1 MPVIVAG
8 ACLVRR
14 EGCLLSVQVGRTA
27 GEARAGSAGEAR
39 RAEARLVWWAERPCP
54 WTGHAWASATDLLR
68 HVSDELDA
76 QDAAQ
81 RIRRYGSAFA
91 VAPAV
96 LVLVLAFMACVVASA
111 QHEDAGLLLAR
122 TCVSERGWAVDTD
135 DCSAIYAVAL
145 RRVEVRGGTIASALR
160 ALSPTLHGDG
170 TVPRD
175 WLQHLERD
183 GRRPRGW
190 RAASWERHR
199 PLWLQTLDEADA
211 LLAGERTHRCVELP
225 TSWGSRTDVRV
236 HLAADPTLRWVD
248 VECGNT
254 RNRVGRY
261 ERRSGSR

>member
-1 MPVIVAG
+1 MVASSPDPWR
-8 ACLVRR
+8 LRR
-14 EGCLLSVQVGRTA
+14 IRPGSSAEEHAPRKGEVVGSIPTRGSLDPDTLPHLTKAQRALDEHADLLEREPPIA
-27 GEARAGSAGEAR
+27 GPDRRARA
-39 RAEARLVWWAERPCP
+39 L
-54 WTGHAWASATDLLR
+54 
-68 HVSDELDA
+68 
-76 QDAAQ
+76 
-81 RIRRYGSAFA
+81 
-91 VAPAV
+91 
-96 LVLVLAFMACVVASA
+96 VVALAVVTFVSYVVWFLALHSFVSA

-122 TCVSERGWAVDTD
+122 TCVSERGWSVDTD

-145 RRVEVRGGTIASALR
+145 RRVEVRGGSISSALR

-248 VECGNT
+248 VDCGRT
-254 RNRVGRY
+254 LNRTGRY
-261 ERRSGSR
+261 ERRRTSR